1 MKAVDHSVVRATNR
15 SKVTSRYRTKKSI
28 ANTLVY
34 ILLII
39 GGLVMFIPIAWVLL
53 TSFKTPPEVT
63 RLPITWLPDNPFY
76 YQNYVDLFQVQPF
89 GRYFLNSMI
98 VSVLGVISSL
108 LLATLAAYAF
118 AKIDFKFKEFF
129 FYLILAVFMVPQEA
143 MVLPLYLMMVPLGL
157 VNTYVGLAV
166 PDLFTAFGVYLFR
179 QFMEGIPDDYIDA
192 ARVDGASEL
201 RIVWQVVLP
210 LVTPAMAAFV
220 IIKFMWAWNQF
231 LWPLII
237 GQQQEMF
244 TVTVGLVFFAGQWFN
259 DWNMITTAT
268 IFSMIPMIVIFILL
282 QRYLVQGIVLS
293 GVKG

>member
-1 MKAVDHSVVRATNR
+1 
-15 SKVTSRYRTKKSI
+15 Y
-28 ANTLVY
+28 
-34 ILLII
+34 LL
-39 GGLVMFIPIAWVLL
+39 
-53 TSFKTPPEVT
+53 
-63 RLPITWLPDNPFY
+63 
-76 YQNYVDLFQVQPF
+76 
-89 GRYFLNSMI
+89 
-98 VSVLGVISSL
+98 
-108 LLATLAAYAF
+108 
-118 AKIDFKFKEFF
+118 
-129 FYLILAVFMVPQEA
+129 
-143 MVLPLYLMMVPLGL
+143 
-157 VNTYVGLAV
+157 
-166 PDLFTAFGVYLFR
+166 R

-244 TVTVGLVFFAGQWFN
+244 TITVGLVFFAGQWFN

-268 IFSMIPMIVIFILL
+268 VFSMIPMIVIFIVL

>member
-1 MKAVDHSVVRATNR
+1 MEMVNHSA
-15 SKVTSRYRTKKSI
+15 SHPLEKLEQKSWYGFKRRF

-34 ILLII
+34 LLLIT
-39 GGLVMFIPIAWVLL
+39 GGLVMFIPLAWVLL

-76 YQNYVDLFQVQPF
+76 YQNYIELFQVQPF

-98 VSVLGVISSL
+98 VSVMGVFSSL
-108 LLATLAAYAF
+108 VLATLAAYAF
-118 AKIDFKFKEFF
+118 AKIDFMFKEFF

-143 MVLPLYLMMVPLGL
+143 MVLPLYLMMVPVGL

-166 PDLFTAFGVYLFR
+166 PDLFTAFGVYLLR

-244 TVTVGLVFFAGQWFN
+244 TVTVGLVYFAGQWFN

-268 IFSMIPMIVIFILL
+268 VFSMIPMIVIFILL